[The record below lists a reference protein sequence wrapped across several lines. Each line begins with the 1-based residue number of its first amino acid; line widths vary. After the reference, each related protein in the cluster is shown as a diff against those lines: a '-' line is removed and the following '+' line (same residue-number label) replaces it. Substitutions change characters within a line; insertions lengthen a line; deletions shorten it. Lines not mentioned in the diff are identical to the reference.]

1 MVSRDLALHWTIRLL
16 SSAALVL
23 FLYAL
28 LRLDFPAFIGAIW
41 AGAMTYLLIRVDVER
56 HPTSRDEDL
65 RVDDTE
71 EPATDGGAR
80 AMYPLQ
86 AAGIPLTY
94 ERRSRRA
101 RKKGG

>member
-65 RVDDTE
+65 RVDDEE
-71 EPATDGGAR
+71 EPPSEADMQ
-80 AMYPLQ
+80 AMYPLT
-86 AAGIPLTY
+86 AAGIPLSIET
-94 ERRSRRA
+94 RSRRA
-101 RKKGG
+101 RKR